1 MKIQNIFRTS
11 TIAVGIAAAALFLAS
26 SVHAQEIVNSEF
38 SDGPNV
44 TSFQQPTTGAQV
56 SAESTAADA
65 NTAVPPTVAISTP
78 VVTEEALVSLGKS
91 AERWLI
97 GSSLFGLAM
106 LALYAIAEIR
116 RANHEMDIQ
125 ARTPL
130 ARGVALY

>member
-1 MKIQNIFRTS
+1 
-11 TIAVGIAAAALFLAS
+11 
-26 SVHAQEIVNSEF
+26 
-38 SDGPNV
+38 
-44 TSFQQPTTGAQV
+44 
-56 SAESTAADA
+56 
-65 NTAVPPTVAISTP
+65 VAISTP